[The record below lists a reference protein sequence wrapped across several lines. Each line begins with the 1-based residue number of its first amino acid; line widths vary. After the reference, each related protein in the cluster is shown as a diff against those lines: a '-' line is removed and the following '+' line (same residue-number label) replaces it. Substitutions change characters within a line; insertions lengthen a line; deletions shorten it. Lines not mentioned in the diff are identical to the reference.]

1 MQEEKLTVYDGLK
14 TYRFCI
20 FTKPTSDPM
29 LRNLF
34 KGFSS
39 SFSIFL
45 FVFSQI
51 LSIIKIVKKENIDII
66 HAYRILPSRFSSY
79 LISFLMKKK

>member
-20 FTKPTSDPM
+20 FTKPTLDPL

-34 KGFSS
+34 KGFSG
-39 SFSIFL
+39 SFSLFL
-45 FVFSQI
+45 FVFSQTM
-51 LSIIKIVKKENIDII
+51 SIIEIVKKENIDII
-66 HAYRILPSRFSSY
+66 HAHWILPSGFSSC